1 MIRRPP
7 RSTLFPYTTLFRSA
21 AKQLLY
27 RSLDGAF
34 MVVDYTI
41 AGDVFQAGRPRPWA
55 HSQPAYG
62 GGAGSNPVFDSF
74 PDGKH
79 LAIPGELS
87 QAEQQP
93 KGNVH
98 VTFLVHWFD
107 DLSR

>member
-1 MIRRPP
+1 
-7 RSTLFPYTTLFRSA
+7 
-21 AKQLLY
+21 
-27 RSLDGAF
+27 

-55 HSQPAYG
+55 HSQPAYVV
-62 GGAGSNPVFDSF
+62 AGSNPVFDIF

-79 LAIPGELS
+79 LAIPGEPS

-98 VTFLVHWFD
+98 VTLLVHWFD
-107 DLSR
+107 ELSRRVPATR